1 MNDGFLLVMSY
12 FPTTGRRVFFVKAQ
26 RFADF
31 GSEEAVAAPLAGG
44 GEGTVGS
51 VPGVACQR
59 EFSAV
64 SGKDGSGPYVFSGL
78 RRFFRQQMDAV
89 PLLVYWSFSMMARSK
104 PPNCCPI
111 LWKWPPYPPS
121 PLQKIF
127 CFGVRRANSAHR
139 VLLRSNKRL
148 EKCCDGRTCTWR
160 STAILTSVNQSSL
173 WSRIVSKPRCLKYVP
188 TPRGQMISRIFGRR
202 AMRLG

>member
-89 PLLVYWSFSMMARSK
+89 PLLVVLAVLHDGVDGFEALERLLKTLYTLRAGESQG
-104 PPNCCPI
+104 PCP
-111 LWKWPPYPPS
+111 
-121 PLQKIF
+121 
-127 CFGVRRANSAHR
+127 
-139 VLLRSNKRL
+139 
-148 EKCCDGRTCTWR
+148 
-160 STAILTSVNQSSL
+160 
-173 WSRIVSKPRCLKYVP
+173 
-188 TPRGQMISRIFGRR
+188 
-202 AMRLG
+202 